1 MDGARETVKVTKEKL
16 PKSLLALDIE
26 LDKDQVEKG
35 LDRAAR
41 QLSQKYNIPGFRK
54 GKAPRFIVE
63 NYFGRDALVEQA
75 TEDLINKSFR
85 TALEQESID
94 PVGQASIDSVDAG
107 DPFHFRV
114 LVPVAP
120 TVTIPDYKGIKLPLE
135 VEPVTDEV
143 VQSAL
148 DELREKHVVL
158 RELEESRGA
167 RQGDQLG
174 VRLQTFI
181 DGQPIEE
188 IAEDAEVPVTT
199 LVLEPGRVVDGLLK
213 ALEGVEPG
221 QIFEAPVHM
230 PEDHANEKVRGKDV
244 VFGGQIETIQ
254 ERLLPDWD
262 ELPTL
267 ENFEGDLEALRAKTR
282 TDLESAARSVAERK
296 VLDGFIEQLVA
307 GTEYDVPDV
316 MVHERAHSML
326 HEQGAQFERYGI
338 SLDQM
343 LQYRGKTHEQA
354 VEELEEE
361 AGQQLK
367 QSLALQQVIAGE
379 ELTVSTDEINAEID
393 RAVQDYDEAE
403 RATARQV
410 LGNQLR
416 TSIAN
421 NVLDRKLRDRILLL
435 AAGVEPA
442 AEPEPQP
449 AASLATTEEAT
460 GTPAQETT
468 EEAEGPTDSEA
479 PTTDV
484 RNTQPPT
491 ESTAEFEGP
500 TEDEGETAPAEI
512 AAEEATGTPATE
524 TPEDAKG
531 PSNA

>member
-120 TVTIPDYKGIKLPLE
+120 TVTIPDYKSIKLPLE

-158 RELEESRGA
+158 RELEEPRGA

-174 VRLQTFI
+174 VRLQTFV
-181 DGQPIEE
+181 DGEPIEE

-199 LVLEPGRVVDGLLK
+199 LVLEPGRVVDGLLR

-254 ERLLPDWD
+254 ERLLPDWE

-267 ENFEGDLEALRAKTR
+267 ENFEGDLEGLRAKTR
-282 TDLESAARSVAERK
+282 ADLESAARSVAERK

-316 MVHERAHSML
+316 MVHERAHSLL

-361 AGQQLK
+361 AGQQLR

-379 ELTVSTDEINAEID
+379 GLTVSTDEINGEID

-442 AEPEPQP
+442 PEPEPAASP
-449 AASLATTEEAT
+449 AAGEEAT

-468 EEAEGPTDSEA
+468 EEAEGPTDSAA

-484 RNTQPPT
+484 RNTQPPA

-500 TEDEGETAPAEI
+500 TADEGETAAET

-524 TPEDAKG
+524 TAEDAEG
-531 PSNA
+531 PTNA